1 MSTSVAKAYA
11 NTVRKNQKV
20 LYAVWEPGLPVELGD
35 YGTMK
40 GNIFEPLG
48 NIREIEA
55 LKDFKITTRLDPTQD
70 EKTFTSQKG
79 VEYKLIPK
87 ASASVQGVPVNAS
100 IEFKFS
106 EENAVFFNAAGCVF
120 EMIENKH
127 QLGQKILEIFRD
139 DDTVWNRDFV
149 LVTALVHAKRA
160 LILVSTSSDFAIGFE
175 AKAEIPAINL
185 ASASL
190 DLNLKFQNSSGYKV
204 NAEEGLIPLIGLGK
218 IQRKTIFHSNEFGAL
233 DASSHKSAAPSG
245 KGEYV
250 LEFDDYTSNKEA
262 GKD

>member
-35 YGTMK
+35 YGTMN
-40 GNIFEPLG
+40 GNIFVPLG

-55 LKDFKITTRLDPTQD
+55 LKDFKITTRKDTTQD
-70 EKTFTSQKG
+70 EKTFTSQRG

-87 ASASVQGVPVNAS
+87 ASASVQGIPVKAS
-100 IEFKFS
+100 IEFNFS

-127 QLGQKILEIFRD
+127 QLGQKIKEIYEPDRSI
-139 DDTVWNRDFV
+139 WKKDFV
-149 LVTALVHAKRA
+149 LVTSVVHAKRA

-175 AKAEIPAINL
+175 AAGEVPAIDL

-190 DLNLKFQNSSGYKV
+190 NLNLKFQKSSGYKV

-218 IQRKTIFHSNEFGAL
+218 IQRKTIFHKEDFGAL
-233 DASSHKSAAPSG
+233 SDSVKSAASS
-245 KGEYV
+245 KEKEYEMV
-250 LEFDDYTSNKEA
+250 FDDYTADKES
-262 GKD
+262 DED